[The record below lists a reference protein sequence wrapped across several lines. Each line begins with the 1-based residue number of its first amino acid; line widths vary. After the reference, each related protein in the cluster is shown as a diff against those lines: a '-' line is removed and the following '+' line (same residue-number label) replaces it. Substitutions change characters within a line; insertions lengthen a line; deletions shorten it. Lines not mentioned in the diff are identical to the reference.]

1 MTSRPIRTRREAL
14 LTCTFVALTAVICAG
29 LMTAAVLVPAP
40 PAVVPL
46 IVATC
51 IGCPMLAAL
60 QLPALAAAMRA
71 GRTSGRALDARLL
84 ADMRRYLRQLPETP
98 HPLDG

>member
-1 MTSRPIRTRREAL
+1 MSRPIRTRRQAL
-14 LTCTFVALTAVICAG
+14 LTGVFVALTAVICAG

-40 PAVVPL
+40 AVVLPL

-60 QLPALAAAMRA
+60 QVPALATAWRAARA
-71 GRTSGRALDARLL
+71 SGWAPEARLL
-84 ADMRRYLRQLPETP
+84 ADMRRYLRQLPETQ
-98 HPLDG
+98 HPLDR

>member
-1 MTSRPIRTRREAL
+1 MISRPIRTRGEAL
-14 LTCTFVALTAVICAG
+14 LTCTFVALTTVISAG

-40 PAVVPL
+40 PLVLPL
-46 IVATC
+46 IIVTC

-60 QLPALAAAMRA
+60 QLPALAVAVREGRA
-71 GRTSGRALDARLL
+71 GGWAPDARLL

-98 HPLDG
+98 HPLDR

>member
-1 MTSRPIRTRREAL
+1 MMSRPIRTRREAL
-14 LTCTFVALTAVICAG
+14 LTCAFVALTAVICAG
-29 LMTAAVLVPAP
+29 LLTAAVLVPAP
-40 PAVVPL
+40 LAVVPL

-60 QLPALAAAMRA
+60 HVPALAAAWRD
-71 GRTSGRALDARLL
+71 GRARRGAPDARLL
-84 ADMRRYLRQLPETP
+84 ADMRRYLRQLPETQ

>member
-1 MTSRPIRTRREAL
+1 MMPRPIRTRREAL
-14 LTCTFVALTAVICAG
+14 LTCAFVALTAVICAG

-40 PAVVPL
+40 PAVLPL

-60 QLPALAAAMRA
+60 QLPALATALRT
-71 GRTSGRALDARLL
+71 GRVRGRAPEARLL
-84 ADMRRYLRQLPETP
+84 ADMRRYLRQLPETQ
-98 HPLDG
+98 HPLDR

>member
-1 MTSRPIRTRREAL
+1 MISRPIRTRREAL

-29 LMTAAVLVPAP
+29 LMSAAVLVPAP
-40 PAVVPL
+40 VGVLPL

-60 QLPALAAAMRA
+60 QLPALCVALRDGWTRRWAA
-71 GRTSGRALDARLL
+71 DARLL

-98 HPLDG
+98 HPLDR

>member
-1 MTSRPIRTRREAL
+1 MMSRPIRTRAQVI
-14 LTCTFVALTAVICAG
+14 LTCAFVALTAVICSG

-40 PAVVPL
+40 PAVLPL

-60 QLPALAAAMRA
+60 QLPALAVALRD
-71 GRTSGRALDARLL
+71 GRTRGWALEARLL
-84 ADMRRYLRQLPETP
+84 ADMRRYLRQLPETQ
-98 HPLDG
+98 HPLDR

>member
-1 MTSRPIRTRREAL
+1 MISRPIRTRREAL

-29 LMTAAVLVPAP
+29 LMSAAVLVPAP
-40 PAVVPL
+40 VAVLPL

-60 QLPALAAAMRA
+60 QLPALAVALRE
-71 GRTSGRALDARLL
+71 GRARRWTRDARLL
-84 ADMRRYLRQLPETP
+84 DDMRRYLRQLPETQ
-98 HPLDG
+98 HPLDR

>member
-1 MTSRPIRTRREAL
+1 MMPRPIRTRREAL
-14 LTCTFVALTAVICAG
+14 LTCAFVALTAVICAG

-40 PAVVPL
+40 PAVLPL

-60 QLPALAAAMRA
+60 QLPALATALR
-71 GRTSGRALDARLL
+71 SGRVRGWAPDARLL
-84 ADMRRYLRQLPETP
+84 ADMRRYLRQLPETQ
-98 HPLDG
+98 HPLDR

>member
-1 MTSRPIRTRREAL
+1 MSRPLRTRRDAL

-40 PAVVPL
+40 PAVLPL

-60 QLPALAAAMRA
+60 QLPALATALRT
-71 GRTSGRALDARLL
+71 GRVRGQAPEARLL
-84 ADMRRYLRQLPETP
+84 ADMRRYLRQLPETQ
-98 HPLDG
+98 HPLDR

>member
-1 MTSRPIRTRREAL
+1 MFSRPIRTRREAV

-29 LMTAAVLVPAP
+29 LMSAAVLVPAP
-40 PAVVPL
+40 LAVLPL

-60 QLPALAAAMRA
+60 QLPALAVALRE
-71 GRTSGRALDARLL
+71 GRARRWAPDARLL
-84 ADMRRYLRQLPETP
+84 ADMRRYLRQLPETQ
-98 HPLDG
+98 HPLDR

>member
-1 MTSRPIRTRREAL
+1 MTSRPIQTRREAL
-14 LTCTFVALTAVICAG
+14 LTCAFVVVTAVMCAG

-40 PAVVPL
+40 PAALPL

-60 QLPALAAAMRA
+60 QLPALVAALRA
-71 GRTSGRALDARLL
+71 GRTSGWTTDARLL
-84 ADMRRYLRQLPETP
+84 DDMRRYLRQLPETP
-98 HPLDG
+98 HPLDR